1 MSKFAIVILYEGS
14 KPSKGTI
21 AAVHAALCESGV
33 VSDVEKVE
41 MYDLSEKEIVGAIAA
56 APKFAEKQATTV
68 SPEAEAVLVIAE
80 RYKEAIAERDLPR
93 LSAEL
98 SFDLF
103 RAKTN
108 GDSKL
113 TRAVTLLAVQDVETR
128 LSFDTMQDASLWL
141 QILEL
146 IRKLYRV
153 CQGQH
158 IVL

>member
-1 MSKFAIVILYEGS
+1 MSKFAIVILYEGL
-14 KPSKGTI
+14 KPSGRTM
-21 AAVHAALCESGV
+21 AAIHAALCESGI

-41 MYDLSEKEIVGAIAA
+41 MYDLSEKEIISAIAA
-56 APKFAEKQATTV
+56 APKNEEHVAADI
-68 SPEAEAVLVIAE
+68 SPEAEAVLVISE
-80 RYKEAIAERDLPR
+80 RYKEAIAERDLAR
-93 LSAEL
+93 FSAEL

-141 QILEL
+141 QILEI
-146 IRKLYRV
+146 IRKSYRV